1 MTYKPTDLNSANNNK
16 KKAREKRHDD
26 YYFKDTWL
34 PS

>member
-1 MTYKPTDLNSANNNK
+1 MTYKPTDLNSTNNK